1 MSDPRTLTEALAQ
14 FGSYPEDHPQTVAEL
29 VSAEP
34 DTLSHPL
41 AWFLRKQAIEATRSS
56 ERHYVNG
63 PQDALRLLRNGYVLH
78 PWEGS
83 WVSYALTGDRQVALV
98 PHDKGGVR
106 TLRKATRLIPKA
118 DDLPDL
124 PHGATRG
131 GKKAAWLVIYGGTPE
146 VLSKPHV
153 ATGLATLRR
162 RVPTA
167 DIVFYTCDAAAGTP
181 PTLWSVT
188 AGCGVTETGGP
199 GGTQVPFPDLQALAE
214 VRNA

>member
-1 MSDPRTLTEALAQ
+1 MTDPRTLSEALADL
-14 FGSYPEDHPQTVAEL
+14 GAYPADHPQSLAEL
-29 VSAEP
+29 VLADPESL
-34 DTLSHPL
+34 THPL
-41 AWFLRKQAIEATRSS
+41 AWFLRKQAVEATRSS
-56 ERHYVNG
+56 QRHYVNG

-78 PWEGS
+78 PWEGC

-106 TLRKATRLIPKA
+106 TLRKATRLLPKA
-118 DDLPDL
+118 DELPDL
-124 PHGATRG
+124 PAGTTRSG
-131 GKKAAWLVIYGGTPE
+131 RKAAWLVIYGGTPE

-153 ATGLATLRR
+153 AQGLASLRR

-167 DIVFYTCDAAAGTP
+167 DVVFYTCDAAAGVA
-181 PTLWSVT
+181 PTLWSVA

-199 GGTQVPFPDLQALAE
+199 GGTEVPFPDPDALAE